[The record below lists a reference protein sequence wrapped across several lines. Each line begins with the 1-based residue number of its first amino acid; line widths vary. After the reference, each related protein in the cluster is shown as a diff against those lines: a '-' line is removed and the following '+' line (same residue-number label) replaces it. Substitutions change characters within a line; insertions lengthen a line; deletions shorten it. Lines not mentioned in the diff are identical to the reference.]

1 MRKKKRERKNNINI
15 KKDFKEATKYISES
29 KNYIYSVIMIF
40 VASTIVG
47 FFLSDQLKFIDK
59 ILEQIIDKTVGLNT
73 TELIFFIL
81 QNNFQSALFGLVLG
95 IALGILPI
103 INALTNGVLL
113 GYVLERTYPIL
124 GASVLFRLIPHGVF
138 ELPAIFISL
147 GLGLKLGLGLFH
159 SSKELK
165 RRFFQSLNT
174 FLMVIVPLL
183 IIAAIIEG
191 ILIGLSS

>member
-138 ELPAIFISL
+138 ELPVANLFTMSL
-147 GLGLKLGLGLFH
+147 
-159 SSKELK
+159 
-165 RRFFQSLNT
+165 
-174 FLMVIVPLL
+174 
-183 IIAAIIEG
+183 
-191 ILIGLSS
+191 